1 MSLSPTIRSSLSACL
16 ELTAEGFFAFRKTPK
31 YSELC
36 HYFRL
41 HYVYPVSAHLP
52 AITISRFPISE
63 LAILFKRDALI
74 QAMGNILEEN

>member
-1 MSLSPTIRSSLSACL
+1 MSLSPTIRSSLSTYS
-16 ELTAEGFFAFRKTPK
+16 ELTAESYFAFRKTPE

-41 HYVYPVSAHLP
+41 HYIYPVNAHLP
-52 AITISRFPISE
+52 AITISRFPVSE
-63 LAILFKRDALI
+63 LAYYLNGKALI